1 MKITRPDKDTKVTT
15 FDNLQEL
22 VAHINTAPINK
33 VFESRYEL
41 MSKSKEKSSGDFYGT
56 ESFEQ
61 ALDLLTHGWVDKS
74 KELEQK
80 FTDRVKKESN
90 QVMRQKSVY
99 DVVGGNA
106 SVARYLQG
114 VPTNMIRQVRTPVKQ
129 KVLTVNYNITFGFK
143 TTAQQILDKAIDCLS
158 YVKKLED
165 SGTRVN
171 LNVCLIV
178 EYAGL
183 TFGYV
188 SPVKKSGERLS
199 IAKMAFTLCH
209 ASMLRRILVA
219 CMERDQEVT
228 SGFVD
233 GYGYPVKDKTKLK
246 QIIPDA
252 EFFS

>member
-1 MKITRPDKDTKVTT
+1 MKITRPDKNTKVTT
-15 FDNLQEL
+15 FESIQEM
-22 VAHINTAPINK
+22 VNHIKTAPVNK
-33 VFESRYEL
+33 VFENRWSL
-41 MSKSKEKSSGDFYGT
+41 MSTAKEKHSSNFYGT
-56 ESFEQ
+56 ETFDE

-129 KVLTVNYNITFGFK
+129 KVLTVNYNISFGCK
-143 TTAQQILDKAIDCLS
+143 TTAKEILDNAIDCLS

-171 LNVCLIV
+171 LNVYLITD
-178 EYAGL
+178 YDGL

-233 GYGYPVKDKTKLK
+233 GYGYPVKNKTKLK

-252 EFFS
+252 EFFN